1 MAKKACKEHGKFEQE
16 RPRSKCIHCW
26 LLWEEHLSKELERLE
41 RAQWKIESA
50 LLDRQE
56 KEASALADA
65 QEKEH
70 SALTAK
76 VLAAQDR
83 LMELEQEEDAPETV
97 QAM

>member
-16 RPRSKCIHCW
+16 RPRNKCIYCW
-26 LLWEEHLSKELERLE
+26 RLWEEHLSKELEKLE
-41 RAQWKIESA
+41 ALQWDVEA
-50 LLDRQE
+50 DLLYKQE
-56 KEASALADA
+56 AELRKLEAA

-97 QAM
+97 